1 MLPPADDKSPL
12 FPEKAGNPE
21 TGQPPAVTRQS
32 DNGNIGSLLAFRTSR
47 NIERNPLVFFQGFET
62 VRLDGR
68 KMGENI
74 FATFV
79 RSDESETL
87 GIVKPFYS
95 TSCHYKFPISI
106 KPGFRLY
113 HRLKQK
119 QK

>member
-1 MLPPADDKSPL
+1 MFPPADDKSPL

-21 TGQPPAVTRQS
+21 TGQPPAVIRQS

-47 NIERNPLVFFQGFET
+47 NI

-74 FATFV
+74 FATFI